1 MIMKI
6 KKEIID
12 ALEKEK
18 GELGERIE
26 RLAEAWENPDLGI
39 DPVQRMLME
48 QQREF
53 MLGYKEVLAQRLLH
67 LRRGIEAWDNRATST
82 WG

>member
-1 MIMKI
+1 MIMKT
-6 KKEIID
+6 KEEIID
-12 ALEKEK
+12 VLEKEK

-26 RLAEAWENPDLGI
+26 RLAKAWENPDLGI

-67 LRRGIEAWDNRATST
+67 LRMGIEAWDNRATNC
-82 WG
+82 WE